1 MNAVIPHSFEDQLV
15 RSVMRDEE
23 PWFIGND
30 VSKALGYRDA
40 ANAMRNLDDD
50 EKGTQIVS
58 TLGGDQMLTIV
69 SEPGVFRL
77 IFTSRK
83 PEAERFKR
91 WLAHDVLPKLR
102 RSGSYSLDQPGLQ
115 QGFEAIN
122 PRDMDATARMRCV
135 DLAARLHGLAYARQ
149 LYREVG
155 LPRVIMPVIG
165 GDEEARDCLEQVL
178 SVEAF
183 GVCALDILHR
193 ALDEAAGPNEPLR
206 HVGIISLPEEDGFI
220 IANRH
225 PEIEKVMKGTRW
237 NLAGWGHVLR
247 RLNGA
252 TPTKAKR
259 FAAGEVSRGT
269 FLPATVLDLLE

>member
-1 MNAVIPHSFEDQLV
+1 
-15 RSVMRDEE
+15 
-23 PWFIGND
+23 
-30 VSKALGYRDA
+30 
-40 ANAMRNLDDD
+40 
-50 EKGTQIVS
+50 
-58 TLGGDQMLTIV
+58 
-69 SEPGVFRL
+69 
-77 IFTSRK
+77 
-83 PEAERFKR
+83 
-91 WLAHDVLPKLR
+91 
-102 RSGSYSLDQPGLQ
+102 
-115 QGFEAIN
+115 
-122 PRDMDATARMRCV
+122 
-135 DLAARLHGLAYARQ
+135 
-149 LYREVG
+149 
-155 LPRVIMPVIG
+155 
-165 GDEEARDCLEQVL
+165 VL